1 MNNLPEPILDNIY
14 KYKHQL
20 EFKHVMDELSG
31 NMDNLYFTTKLE
43 LIKYLVKNADEIDC
57 VILYPNQRV
66 TVKDHIKKL
75 SKKVFSEF
83 IFNFIIFI
91 FIYIT
96 THD

>member
-43 LIKYLVKNADEIDC
+43 LIKYLKRNVEEIDC
-57 VILYPNQRV
+57 IILSSNQRISV
-66 TVKDHIKKL
+66 NDYISFL
-75 SKKVFSEF
+75 ISKK
-83 IFNFIIFI
+83 IFN
-91 FIYIT
+91 
-96 THD
+96 

>member
-43 LIKYLVKNADEIDC
+43 LIKYLKKNVEEIDC
-57 VILYPNQRV
+57 IILSSNQRICV
-66 TVKDHIKKL
+66 NDYIKKL
-75 SKKVFSEF
+75 SKK
-83 IFNFIIFI
+83 IF
-91 FIYIT
+91 
-96 THD
+96 H

>member
-43 LIKYLVKNADEIDC
+43 LIKYLKKNVEEIDC
-57 VILYPNQRV
+57 IILSSNQRICV
-66 TVKDHIKKL
+66 NDYIKKL
-75 SKKVFSEF
+75 SKK
-83 IFNFIIFI
+83 IFN
-91 FIYIT
+91 
-96 THD
+96 

>member
-43 LIKYLVKNADEIDC
+43 LIKYLKKNGEEIDC
-57 VILYPNQRV
+57 IILSSNQRICV
-66 TVKDHIKKL
+66 NDYIKKL
-75 SKKVFSEF
+75 SKKIFS
-83 IFNFIIFI
+83 
-91 FIYIT
+91 
-96 THD
+96 

>member
-43 LIKYLVKNADEIDC
+43 LIKYLKKNVEEIDC
-57 VILYPNQRV
+57 IILSSTQRISV
-66 TVKDHIKKL
+66 ND
-75 SKKVFSEF
+75 
-83 IFNFIIFI
+83 
-91 FIYIT
+91 YI
-96 THD
+96 

>member
-43 LIKYLVKNADEIDC
+43 LIKYLKKNVEEIDC
-57 VILYPNQRV
+57 IILSSNQRISV
-66 TVKDHIKKL
+66 NDYVKKL
-75 SKKVFSEF
+75 SKK
-83 IFNFIIFI
+83 IFN
-91 FIYIT
+91 
-96 THD
+96 

>member
-66 TVKDHIKKL
+66 TVKDYIKKL
-75 SKKVFSEF
+75 SKKSCLINLLLILLFLFLF
-83 IFNFIIFI
+83 I
-91 FIYIT
+91 
-96 THD
+96 

>member
-43 LIKYLVKNADEIDC
+43 LIKYL
-57 VILYPNQRV
+57 
-66 TVKDHIKKL
+66 KKTL
-75 SKKVFSEF
+75 RK
-83 IFNFIIFI
+83 
-91 FIYIT
+91 
-96 THD
+96 

>member
-43 LIKYLVKNADEIDC
+43 LIKYLKKNVEEIDC
-57 VILYPNQRV
+57 IILSSNQRISV
-66 TVKDHIKKL
+66 NDYIKKL
-75 SKKVFSEF
+75 SKK
-83 IFNFIIFI
+83 IFN
-91 FIYIT
+91 
-96 THD
+96 